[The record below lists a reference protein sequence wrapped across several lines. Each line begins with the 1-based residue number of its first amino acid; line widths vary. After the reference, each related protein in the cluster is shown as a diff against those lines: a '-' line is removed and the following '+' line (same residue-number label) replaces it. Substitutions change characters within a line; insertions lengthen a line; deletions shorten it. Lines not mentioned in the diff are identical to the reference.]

1 MEKIKDYDKLRKI
14 ISKFNIN
21 GCIESIKPID
31 NGIINTTY
39 VVSFKDGDKTLKYLL
54 QKINTNVFKE
64 PYRLMKNIENVTNYI
79 KSKDDGNR
87 DYVNVITTKEG
98 APLYVSKDEFDHK
111 EYYRVYN
118 YIDDSITY
126 NRSENNE
133 VVYNAGMA
141 FGHFCKVLRN
151 YPMEL
156 LEETIENFHNTKKR
170 YLDFLESYKLD
181 AVGRKQKAYQEICEI
196 MSRQDVCSIIVDLLD
211 KKKIP
216 YRVTHNDTKVN
227 NVLMDAKTKKPV
239 AVIDLDT
246 VMPGSGLYDYGDGVR
261 SAASTALEDE
271 KDLSKVSIDMEMF
284 KAYTDGYLSEM
295 ACYLK
300 PAEVNNMVNA
310 IRVITLEL
318 AIRFL
323 DDYLN
328 GDTYFKTDY
337 EDHNLDRARNQL
349 KLVKDIESKM
359 PEMENYVKECYKK
372 HKGISKTK
380 KHH

>member
-1 MEKIKDYDKLRKI
+1 MIEKEKELLNI
-14 ISKFNIN
+14 IEKFDIEGDASSITAIN
-21 GCIESIKPID
+21 

-39 VVSFKDGDKTLKYLL
+39 FATFKKDAKTSKYIL
-54 QKINTNVFKE
+54 QKINTNIFKN

-79 KSKDDGNR
+79 KNKDSSSKDF
-87 DYVNVITTKEG
+87 VSVITTKEG
-98 APLYVSKDEFDHK
+98 DNLYVTEDDFSHK

-126 NRSENNE
+126 NKSESKE
-133 VVYNAGMA
+133 VVYNTGKA
-141 FGHFCKVLRN
+141 FGHFQKVLRD
-151 YPMEL
+151 YPMEF

-170 YLDFLESYKLD
+170 YMDFIKSYRLDV
-181 AVGRKQKAYQEICEI
+181 VGRRSKAYNEIWEI
-196 MSRQDVCSIIVDLLD
+196 MSRQDVCNTIVDLLD

-227 NVLMDAKTKKPV
+227 NVLMDPKTNEPI

-246 VMPGSGLYDYGDGVR
+246 VMPGAGLYDYGDGVR

-271 KDLSKVSIDMEMF
+271 KDLSKVSLDMDMF

-295 ACYLK
+295 ADYLK
-300 PAEVNNMVNA
+300 TSEVNNMVNS
-310 IRVITLEL
+310 IRIITLEL

-328 GDTYFKTDY
+328 GDTYFKIDY
-337 EDHNLDRARNQL
+337 EEHNLDRARNQI

-359 PEMENYVKECYKK
+359 QEMEKYVRDCYKK
-372 HKGISKTK
+372 YKGMSKTK

>member
-1 MEKIKDYDKLRKI
+1 MKKIKEYNKLKEI
-14 ISKFNIN
+14 IEKFSIN
-21 GCIESIKPID
+21 GFIEDISPIS

-39 VVSFKDGDKTLKYLL
+39 VVTFKNEEETKKYLL
-54 QKINTNVFKE
+54 QKINTNIFKE

-79 KSKDDGNR
+79 KSKDKDCKAF
-87 DYVNVITTKEG
+87 VSVISTKEG
-98 APLYVSKDEFDHK
+98 APLYVNEDEFSHK

-126 NRSENNE
+126 NKSINKN
-133 VVYNAGMA
+133 VVYNTGKA
-141 FGHFCKVLRN
+141 FGHFQKILRN

-170 YLDFLESYKLD
+170 YFDFLESYRLD
-181 AVGRKQKAYQEICEI
+181 AVGRKEKAYQEICDV
-196 MSRQDVCSIIVDLLD
+196 MSRQEVCNIIVDLLN

-227 NVLMDAKTKKPV
+227 NVLMNPKTGEPI

-271 KDLSKVSIDMEMF
+271 KDLLKVSIDMELF

-295 ACYLK
+295 ASYLK
-300 PAEVNNMVNA
+300 PAEINSMVNS
-310 IRVITLEL
+310 IRIITLEL
-318 AIRFL
+318 AMRFL
-323 DDYLN
+323 SDYLN
-328 GDTYFKTDY
+328 GDTYFKTNY
-337 EDHNLDRARNQL
+337 EDHNLDRAKNQL
-349 KLVKDIESKM
+349 KLVKDIENKM
-359 PEMENYVKECYKK
+359 PEMEEYVKVCYKK
-372 HKGISKTK
+372 YKGVSKTK
-380 KHH
+380 QHH